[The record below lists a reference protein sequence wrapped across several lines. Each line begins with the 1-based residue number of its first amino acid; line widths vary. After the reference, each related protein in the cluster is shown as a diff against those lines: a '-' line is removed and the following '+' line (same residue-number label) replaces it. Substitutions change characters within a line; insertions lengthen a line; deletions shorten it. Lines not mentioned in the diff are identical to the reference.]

1 MTHMDIINRALV
13 TAGGTPLVS
22 MTGTDPITVAVKAF
36 YENSWREVLQ
46 QHPWT
51 DLLVQST
58 LSGTMQEDGRYLFEL
73 PEECINMVEVN
84 YSDGI
89 TKATDAKR
97 IGKYYYSLYDTL
109 TLTYVSSEGILPINY
124 EIIEYAEV
132 QTVFPAFVDKA
143 VTLNLAYQIAFRISQ
158 NITVQNNLYQQYQNQ
173 IQTAKMND
181 SHGFGGQ
188 APWGAEDT
196 TYNGNA

>member
-13 TAGGTPLVS
+13 TAGGTPLSV

-51 DLLVQST
+51 DLLVKETVTGSE
-58 LSGTMQEDGRYLFEL
+58 QEDGSYLFEL
-73 PEECINMVEVN
+73 PEYCINVTDVY
-84 YSDGI
+84 YSDGS
-89 TKATDAKR
+89 TKAADAKR
-97 IGKYYYSLYDTL
+97 IGKYYYSSYDTL
-109 TLTYVSSEGILPINY
+109 VLIYVSSEGIFPIDY
-124 EIIEYAEV
+124 DVIDYADVE
-132 QTVFPAFVDKA
+132 TAFPAFIDKA

-188 APWGAEDT
+188 TPWGVEES